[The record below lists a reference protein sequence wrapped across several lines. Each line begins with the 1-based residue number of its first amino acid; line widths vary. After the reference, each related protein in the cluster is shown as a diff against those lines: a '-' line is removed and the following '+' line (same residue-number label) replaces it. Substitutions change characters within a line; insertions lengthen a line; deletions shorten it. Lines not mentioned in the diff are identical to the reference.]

1 MSTGPYP
8 GVIPK
13 LWHETIKAHRREV
26 HEAILDTA
34 AALVARHGLRAVTMS
49 QIAQETGIGRATL
62 YKYFSGV
69 EPILIAWHDRHV
81 ANHLERLSELRNQ
94 PGAVGQRLEAVLEG
108 FAVISYE
115 RHQHG
120 AELAALVHQGKH
132 MAAPEQRLRQ
142 IIRDVL
148 VEAIAAG
155 AVRDDI
161 PPDELA
167 NFCLHA
173 LAGAGNLHSK
183 TAVRRLATLTI
194 AALRPTATTSAT
206 SPMSLSPDEVRG
218 AAEPSYLPHAAH
230 EVRGA

>member
-1 MSTGPYP
+1 MF
-8 GVIPK
+8 
-13 LWHETIKAHRREV
+13 
-26 HEAILDTA
+26 
-34 AALVARHGLRAVTMS
+34 
-49 QIAQETGIGRATL
+49 ATRTSER
-62 YKYFSGV
+62 FRTV
-69 EPILIAWHDRHV
+69 
-81 ANHLERLSELRNQ
+81 LERLSELRNQ

-120 AELAALVHQGKH
+120 ADLAALVHQGKH

-155 AVRDDI
+155 AVRDNI

-194 AALRPTATTSAT
+194 AALRPTATTSAR